1 MPFFSK
7 DFATTVAPKESA
19 GGDRYLN
26 PSSIEDG
33 GSVRF
38 CILSE
43 APLEGYEVWFNK
55 RDGGM
60 TKRITP
66 DYPDDELLSELCAQ
80 LNAEVSER
88 DGRRSIKRCASFFVY
103 DYDLNMVRLF
113 SANQKTLLAD
123 IERLVS
129 DPDYSEL
136 AEWDMKLSRTGK
148 LTDTKYHVSM
158 HPTKRSNAATGKAV
172 ITAWDDACKA
182 GYSLEALLDGGN
194 PFGEAK

>member
-7 DFATTVAPKESA
+7 NFATTVAPKESA

-38 CILSE
+38 CVLSE
-43 APLEGYEVWFNK
+43 APLEGWEVWFNK
-55 RDGGM
+55 AEGGM
-60 TKRITP
+60 TKRVTP
-66 DYPDDELLSELCAQ
+66 DYPDEELLSQLEAQ
-80 LNAEVSER
+80 LKATVSER
-88 DGRRSIKRCASFFVY
+88 DGRRAIKRCASFFVY
-103 DYDLNMVRLF
+103 DYEAEQVRLF

-136 AEWDMKLSRTGK
+136 ADWDMKLSRTGK

-158 HPTKRSNAATGKAV
+158 HPTQRSKAAVGKAV
-172 ITAWDDACKA
+172 IEAWDEACKA
-182 GYSLEALLDGGN
+182 GYDLEALYDGGN
-194 PFGEAK
+194 PFGEVK